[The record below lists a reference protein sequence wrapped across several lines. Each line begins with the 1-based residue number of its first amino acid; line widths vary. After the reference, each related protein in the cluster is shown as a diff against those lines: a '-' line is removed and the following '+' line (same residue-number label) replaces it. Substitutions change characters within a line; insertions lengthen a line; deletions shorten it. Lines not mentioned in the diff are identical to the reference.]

1 MSQAQRARRGETS
14 IPPVGYDVIR
24 SQGRYFP
31 VCLHLEDSDHPGA
44 SAFHRPDGSVV
55 SFARRLPAV
64 LYLYQHSVQSNPT
77 EGNASHAT

>member
-31 VCLHLEDSDHPGA
+31 VLPPPG
-44 SAFHRPDGSVV
+44 G
-55 SFARRLPAV
+55 L
-64 LYLYQHSVQSNPT
+64 
-77 EGNASHAT
+77 